1 MSAGGHFEVKLVRSG
16 AGRQL
21 TQRQTLKGLG
31 LTRIGRAVFLKDT
44 PAVRGM
50 LYKVVH
56 LVEVT
61 PKSGEP
67 PLSTRGKVRAKN
79 LAAAKP

>member
-1 MSAGGHFEVKLVRSG
+1 MATTRYFEVKLKRSG
-16 AGRQL
+16 NGRHF
-21 TQRQTLKGLG
+21 TQRDTLRGLG
-31 LTRIGRAVFLKDT
+31 LRKFGKAVFLKDT

-61 PKSGEP
+61 PHEGTP
-67 PLSTRGKVRAKN
+67 PASSRTRAREARK
-79 LAAAKP
+79 

>member
-1 MSAGGHFEVKLVRSG
+1 MANDRHFEVKLKRSG
-16 AGRQL
+16 AGRQT
-21 TQRQTLKGLG
+21 TQRLTLKGLG
-31 LTRIGRAVFLKDT
+31 LTRFGKKVYLKDT

-61 PKSGEP
+61 PHDGP
-67 PLSTRGKVRAKN
+67 PPPGARARVRAAQN
-79 LAAAKP
+79 

>member
-1 MSAGGHFEVKLVRSG
+1 MATTRYFEVKLKRSG
-16 AGRQL
+16 NGRHY
-21 TQRQTLKGLG
+21 TQHDTLLGLG
-31 LTRIGRAVFLKDT
+31 LRKFGKTVFLKDT

-61 PKSGEP
+61 PREGTP
-67 PLSTRGKVRAKN
+67 PPSSRARAREARK
-79 LAAAKP
+79 

>member
-1 MSAGGHFEVKLVRSG
+1 MATTRYFEVKLRRSG
-16 AGRQL
+16 NGRHF
-21 TQRQTLKGLG
+21 TQRDTLHGLG
-31 LTRIGRAVFLKDT
+31 LRKFGKTVFLKDT

-61 PKSGEP
+61 PHEGTP
-67 PLSTRGKVRAKN
+67 PPSSRTRAREARK
-79 LAAAKP
+79 